1 MFTHLHVHSCYS
13 FLDGASTPR
22 QLVQRA
28 ADLGMQALA
37 LTDHDSVAGAVEFYR
52 CAREAGIKPIQ
63 GAEVTVAPL
72 GEEGD
77 QARPARSFHLVL
89 LAEGPAGYANL
100 CRILSDAHLQ
110 NPRGQPLV
118 TRSMLEGRTGGL
130 IALSGCRR
138 GEVAWRLL
146 RGDRCG
152 AERAARALRGL
163 FGPDRFYLELQADR
177 LPGQRRLHRQMRD
190 LAGHLGVGLAASN
203 NVHYHERDRFWLH
216 DLLTCVRCGLT
227 IDQVHPERRLNA
239 ENDLKPAADMAAAF
253 ADLPEALRG
262 TAAIAERCRPA
273 LDLDARLHPA
283 FAVPP
288 GMTAER
294 YLRELA
300 YRGAQERYGR
310 LTGKIRRRL
319 DHELDIINRLGY
331 ADYFLLVWDVVRF
344 ARSRGIRC
352 AGRGSAA
359 DSAVA
364 YCLYITEVDAIERG
378 LLFERFMSL
387 ERAERPDID
396 IDFDWRYRDQVAD
409 YVYRRYGAGHVA
421 AVCTYQTYRG
431 RAAIRDF
438 GKVLEFPDDE
448 IDRLAKRWYGSVGD
462 DALERFERV
471 PELRDS
477 GIAAGRYRRLL
488 EACAAVRGFPRHLG
502 THLGGLVISRRPLVE
517 VTPLQRSAKGI
528 VVSQFDKRGVE
539 DLGLVKLDL
548 LPLRTFGAVDDAVRA
563 IQTRDP
569 GFDDQRIPLDD
580 QATFRMI
587 RRGETVGVFQLESPA
602 QRALHPRLKAETM
615 EDIVASVAI
624 IRPGPIKGN
633 MVEPFL
639 RRRRGEEPVTYLHP
653 KLKPILE
660 KTWGVVLFQE
670 QVIEIATAIAG
681 FTPGEA
687 DRLRRVMTHA
697 RS

>member
-1 MFTHLHVHSCYS
+1 
-13 FLDGASTPR
+13 
-22 QLVQRA
+22 
-28 ADLGMQALA
+28 
-37 LTDHDSVAGAVEFYR
+37 
-52 CAREAGIKPIQ
+52 
-63 GAEVTVAPL
+63 
-72 GEEGD
+72 
-77 QARPARSFHLVL
+77 
-89 LAEGPAGYANL
+89 
-100 CRILSDAHLQ
+100 
-110 NPRGQPLV
+110 
-118 TRSMLEGRTGGL
+118 
-130 IALSGCRR
+130 
-138 GEVAWRLL
+138 
-146 RGDRCG
+146 
-152 AERAARALRGL
+152 
-163 FGPDRFYLELQADR
+163 
-177 LPGQRRLHRQMRD
+177 
-190 LAGHLGVGLAASN
+190 
-203 NVHYHERDRFWLH
+203 
-216 DLLTCVRCGLT
+216 
-227 IDQVHPERRLNA
+227 
-239 ENDLKPAADMAAAF
+239 
-253 ADLPEALRG
+253 
-262 TAAIAERCRPA
+262 
-273 LDLDARLHPA
+273 
-283 FAVPP
+283 
-288 GMTAER
+288 
-294 YLRELA
+294 
-300 YRGAQERYGR
+300 
-310 LTGKIRRRL
+310 
-319 DHELDIINRLGY
+319 ELDIINRSGY
-331 ADYFLLVWDVVRF
+331 ADYFLLVWDVVRY

-352 AGRGSAA
+352 AGRGSAT

-364 YCLYITEVDAIERG
+364 YCLHITEVDAIERG

-448 IDRLAKRWYGSVGD
+448 IDRLARRGYGSVGA

-517 VTPLQRSAKGI
+517 VTPPQRSAKGI
-528 VVSQFDKRGVE
+528 VVSQCDKRGDE

-548 LPLRTFGAVDDAVRA
+548 LPLRTSGAVEDAVRA
-563 IQTRDP
+563 LQTRDP
-569 GFDDQRIPLDD
+569 GFDDQRVPLDD

-639 RRRRGEEPVTYLHP
+639 RRRRGEEPVTYLH
-653 KLKPILE
+653 
-660 KTWGVVLFQE
+660 
-670 QVIEIATAIAG
+670 
-681 FTPGEA
+681 
-687 DRLRRVMTHA
+687 
-697 RS
+697 

>member
-227 IDQVHPERRLNA
+227 IDQVHPERRLN
-239 ENDLKPAADMAAAF
+239 P
-253 ADLPEALRG
+253 
-262 TAAIAERCRPA
+262 
-273 LDLDARLHPA
+273 
-283 FAVPP
+283 
-288 GMTAER
+288 
-294 YLRELA
+294 
-300 YRGAQERYGR
+300 
-310 LTGKIRRRL
+310 
-319 DHELDIINRLGY
+319 
-331 ADYFLLVWDVVRF
+331 
-344 ARSRGIRC
+344 
-352 AGRGSAA
+352 
-359 DSAVA
+359 
-364 YCLYITEVDAIERG
+364 
-378 LLFERFMSL
+378 
-387 ERAERPDID
+387 
-396 IDFDWRYRDQVAD
+396 
-409 YVYRRYGAGHVA
+409 
-421 AVCTYQTYRG
+421 
-431 RAAIRDF
+431 
-438 GKVLEFPDDE
+438 
-448 IDRLAKRWYGSVGD
+448 
-462 DALERFERV
+462 
-471 PELRDS
+471 
-477 GIAAGRYRRLL
+477 
-488 EACAAVRGFPRHLG
+488 
-502 THLGGLVISRRPLVE
+502 
-517 VTPLQRSAKGI
+517 
-528 VVSQFDKRGVE
+528 
-539 DLGLVKLDL
+539 
-548 LPLRTFGAVDDAVRA
+548 
-563 IQTRDP
+563 
-569 GFDDQRIPLDD
+569 
-580 QATFRMI
+580 
-587 RRGETVGVFQLESPA
+587 
-602 QRALHPRLKAETM
+602 
-615 EDIVASVAI
+615 
-624 IRPGPIKGN
+624 
-633 MVEPFL
+633 
-639 RRRRGEEPVTYLHP
+639 
-653 KLKPILE
+653 
-660 KTWGVVLFQE
+660 
-670 QVIEIATAIAG
+670 
-681 FTPGEA
+681 
-687 DRLRRVMTHA
+687 
-697 RS
+697 